1 MIYIISSS
9 ALVRYDTFKN
19 VEDLTPDEV
28 KKLAGDWHFDNWE
41 QFIREF
47 NKNGDLAPFPTE
59 HFIVVLK
66 NRYSIE

>member
-1 MIYIISSS
+1 MIYIIPSS
-9 ALVRYDTFKN
+9 ALMRYDAFKN

-47 NKNGDLAPFPTE
+47 NDNGDLAPFPTE
-59 HFIVVLK
+59 HFIVELK
-66 NRYSIE
+66 E